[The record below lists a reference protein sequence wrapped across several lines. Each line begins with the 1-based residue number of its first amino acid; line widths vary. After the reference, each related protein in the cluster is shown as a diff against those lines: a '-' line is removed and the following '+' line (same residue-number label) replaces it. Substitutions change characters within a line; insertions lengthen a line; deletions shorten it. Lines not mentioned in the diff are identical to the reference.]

1 MTFDMTAAKERL
13 SSALESA
20 AAEFE
25 PNTVVSVFKDGA
37 LVLRKSYGTAKET
50 DRFVMTLECDIFLSL
65 MALLL
70 IEQKKLRFSDKLS
83 RYIPEYKHADKI
95 TVRNL
100 MDKKTGIRDFFY
112 GEIMRRM
119 DEADSGISDEERR
132 LRDTA
137 ASAKYYSIE
146 EVLALVGEAELEAK
160 PGTEEQWGMA
170 TEPFLR
176 TVIERA
182 AGESLWELAEKN
194 IFHPL
199 GMKNTR
205 RGGENI
211 EYSVIFRNEKF
222 LSFLP
227 EQDNPYLF
235 TTDLADAEKLLLGL
249 FGGKLLSEKS
259 YSMATDFRRVNE
271 RWGFELNDGFINTC
285 FYFYG
290 TIGSGGLYHDPG
302 TGVSAVVLTSEEA
315 KYVVGA
321 NGSSRFFRKEMR
333 GALSEIF
340 TYPKNTKMVP
350 YNKHNCV
357 GAMNLEVTKEQ
368 LDFVDDA
375 KTTIC
380 YASGYPH
387 HKLFVEEESGRA
399 VGLLDLYVNKKKQQY
414 EISIVLIDKRYQHRG
429 FGKVM
434 LRFAVDY
441 LKAQGAKRL
450 TIGVS
455 RFNIPAQ
462 ALYRSVGFTEDNVY
476 EEGMMM
482 SQTLE

>member
-1 MTFDMTAAKERL
+1 MSFDMTAAKERL
-13 SSALESA
+13 YSALDCA
-20 AAEFE
+20 AAEFK

-37 LVLRKSYGTAKET
+37 SVLRKGYGTAKET

-70 IEQKKLRFSDKLS
+70 IERKKLRFSDKLS
-83 RYIPEYKHADKI
+83 RYIPEYKHAGEI

-119 DEADSGISDEERR
+119 DESDSGISDEERR

-182 AGESLWELAEKN
+182 AGKSLWDFAEES
-194 IFHPL
+194 IFRPL

-205 RGGENI
+205 RGGESI
-211 EYSVIFRNEKF
+211 EYSVIFRNEK
-222 LSFLP
+222 LLPSLP
-227 EQDNPYLF
+227 EQDNPYIF
-235 TTDLADAEKLLLGL
+235 TTDLADAERLLLGL

-271 RWGFELNDGFINTC
+271 RWGFEHNDGFINTC

-290 TIGSGGLYHDPG
+290 TLGSGVLYHDPG
-302 TGVSAVVLTSEEA
+302 TGASAVVLSSEESR
-315 KYVVGA
+315 YIIGS

-340 TYPKNTKMVP
+340 TYPKDPKMVL
-350 YNKHNCV
+350 YNKHNCI

-380 YASGYPH
+380 YAAGYPH
-387 HKLFVEEESGRA
+387 HKVFVEEESGRA

-450 TIGVS
+450 TIGVN

-462 ALYRSVGFTEDNVY
+462 RLYRSVGFTEDNVY
-476 EEGMMM
+476 EEGMIM

>member
-1 MTFDMTAAKERL
+1 MAFDMTAAKKRL
-13 SSALESA
+13 SSALDCA
-20 AAEFE
+20 AAEFK

-37 LVLRKSYGTAKET
+37 PVLRKSYGTAKET

-70 IEQKKLRFSDKLS
+70 IERKKLRFSDKLS
-83 RYIPEYKHADKI
+83 RYIPEYKHAGEI

-119 DEADSGISDEERR
+119 DKTDSGISDEERR

-182 AGESLWELAEKN
+182 AGKSLWEFAEEN
-194 IFHPL
+194 IFRPL

-211 EYSVIFRNEKF
+211 EYSVIFRNEK
-222 LSFLP
+222 LLPFLP
-227 EQDNPYLF
+227 EQDNPYIF
-235 TTDLADAEKLLLGL
+235 TTDLTDAERLLLGL

-271 RWGFELNDGFINTC
+271 RWGFEHNDGFINTC

-290 TIGSGGLYHDPG
+290 AIGSGVLYHDPG
-302 TGVSAVVLTSEEA
+302 TGASAVVLSSEEGR
-315 KYVVGA
+315 YIIGS
-321 NGSSRFFRKEMR
+321 NGSSRFFRKELR

-340 TYPKNTKMVP
+340 TYPQNPKMVL
-350 YNKHNCV
+350 YNKHNCI

-380 YASGYPH
+380 YAAGYPH
-387 HKLFVEEESGRA
+387 HKVFVEEESGRA

-450 TIGVS
+450 TIGVN

-462 ALYRSVGFTEDNVY
+462 RLYRSVGFTEDNVY

>member
-1 MTFDMTAAKERL
+1 MAFDMTAAKERL
-13 SSALESA
+13 SSALDCA
-20 AAEFE
+20 AAEFK

-37 LVLRKSYGTAKET
+37 PVLRKGYGTAKET

-70 IEQKKLRFSDKLS
+70 IERKKLRFSDKLS
-83 RYIPEYKHADKI
+83 RYIPEYKHAGEI

-182 AGESLWELAEKN
+182 AGKSLWDFAEES
-194 IFHPL
+194 IFRPL

-205 RGGENI
+205 RGGESI
-211 EYSVIFRNEKF
+211 EY
-222 LSFLP
+222 
-227 EQDNPYLF
+227 PYIF
-235 TTDLADAEKLLLGL
+235 TTDPADAERLLLGL
-249 FGGKLLSEKS
+249 FGGKLLSEKN
-259 YSMATDFRRVNE
+259 YSIATDFRRVNE
-271 RWGFELNDGFINTC
+271 RWGFEHNDGFINTC

-290 TIGSGGLYHDPG
+290 TLGSGVLYHDPG
-302 TGVSAVVLTSEEA
+302 TGASAVVLSSEESR
-315 KYVVGA
+315 YIIGS

-340 TYPKNTKMVP
+340 TYPKNPKMVL
-350 YNKHNCV
+350 YNKHNCI

-380 YASGYPH
+380 YSAAYPH
-387 HKLFVEEESGRA
+387 HRVFVEEESGRA

-450 TIGVS
+450 TIGVN

-462 ALYRSVGFTEDNVY
+462 RLYRSVGFTEDNVY
-476 EEGMMM
+476 EEGMIM